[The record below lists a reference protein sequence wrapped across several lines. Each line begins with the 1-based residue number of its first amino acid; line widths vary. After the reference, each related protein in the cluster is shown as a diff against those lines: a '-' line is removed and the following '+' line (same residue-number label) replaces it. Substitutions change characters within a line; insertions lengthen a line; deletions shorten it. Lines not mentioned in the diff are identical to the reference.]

1 MREKKK
7 ASGGVSKGNRRRWSA
22 AEKLRIVLAGMEPG
36 VEVSDVCRREG
47 LNPTMYYQWKRT
59 LLGAAERIFESKA
72 AKPTAREERL
82 SQALHRAKEV
92 IVEITSE
99 NLELK
104 KTFSD

>member
-1 MREKKK
+1 MD
-7 ASGGVSKGNRRRWSA
+7 
-22 AEKLRIVLAGMEPG
+22 PG

-47 LNPTMYYQWKRT
+47 VNATMYYAWKRT
-59 LLGAAERIFESKA
+59 LLGAADRIFEKKA

-82 SQALHRAKEV
+82 SRDLHRAKDV
-92 IVEITSE
+92 IVEITTE

>member
-1 MREKKK
+1 MKEKKSSREGSTGK
-7 ASGGVSKGNRRRWSA
+7 RKHWSP

-36 VEVSDVCRREG
+36 VEVSDLCRREG

-59 LLGAAERIFESKA
+59 LLGAAERVFQT
-72 AKPTAREERL
+72 KPVKPSAREERL
-82 SQALHRAKEV
+82 SQALDRAKDV

>member
-1 MREKKK
+1 MKEKNSSNEG
-7 ASGGVSKGNRRRWSA
+7 ARGGRRKWSA
-22 AEKLRIVLAGMEPG
+22 KERLRIVLAGMNPG

-47 LNPTMYYQWKRT
+47 VNPTMYYAWKRS
-59 LLGAAERIFESKA
+59 LLGAADRIFEKKA
-72 AKPTAREERL
+72 AKPTVREERL

-92 IVEITSE
+92 IVAITSE